1 MDGPAVG
8 MFPPPAW
15 ANIATPSYAG
25 TKCGD
30 IVQTEQYTTESFTP
44 LAVGFTTPATW
55 SDTESFT
62 PSDPSGTSW
71 VCNTTGIYS
80 LKFTQHLRITNPPA
94 EPVTVGESPIIPW
107 TQFYLNLAAG
117 GPDIPYTGTADVI
130 PEAGSFV
137 QVQAEALEPT
147 LEVLMVTYT
156 TPVGFLSSTVIPG
169 GPWIYSM
176 WASTND
182 NTESNSLYTSLY
194 SVDADGESNPV
205 LISDGFA
212 NKQVLTYNS
221 GLPYNYIWSS
231 TFTPLTILADTTKR
245 IQIRVLIDY
254 GAASI
259 CGVYSKGVW
268 TANVMTNLQTTF
280 TVPTVVP
287 IVKDTVNMRMT
298 IASATTEFNQVFE
311 TSIPITLVADEI
323 LIYTNSV
330 SCMANVDV
338 GSSVVCEIVAE
349 AGLCQVES
357 GFVQLPSPLCTLQ
370 WNLIAQGAY
379 GNVGVIV

>member
-44 LAVGFTTPATW
+44 LRVGFNAPATW
-55 SDTESFT
+55 SDIESFT
-62 PSDPSGTSW
+62 PADVEGTSW
-71 VCNTTGIYS
+71 TCNTTGIYN
-80 LKFTQHLRITNPPA
+80 LKFNQHLRITNPPA

-130 PEAGSFV
+130 PEPGDSV
-137 QVQAEALEPT
+137 QVQAEALEATPD
-147 LEVLMVTYT
+147 VLMVTYT

-176 WASTND
+176 WASTN
-182 NTESNSLYTSLY
+182 NATESNNLYTSVF
-194 SVDADGESNPV
+194 SVDADGVSNPV
-205 LISDGFA
+205 LISNGYD
-212 NKQVLTYNS
+212 NKQVMNYNS
-221 GLPYNYIWSS
+221 GLPYNYIWAS

-245 IQIRVLIDY
+245 IQIRVYVDY
-254 GAASI
+254 GVASI
-259 CGVYSKGVW
+259 IGVYSKNIW

-287 IVKDTVNMRMT
+287 VVKDTVNMRMT
-298 IASATTEFNQVFE
+298 ITSPTTEFNQVYE
-311 TSIPITLVADEI
+311 TSIPVTLVAEEI

-330 SCMANVDV
+330 SCMANVDA

-357 GFVQLPSPLCTLQ
+357 GFSLLPSPLCTLQ

>member
-8 MFPPPAW
+8 MFPPPTW

-62 PSDPSGTSW
+62 PADPSGTSW

-94 EPVTVGESPIIPW
+94 LMATAGPEVPVIADSQFFFNVDDGPSAAPRVGVADIIPV
-107 TQFYLNLAAG
+107 NG
-117 GPDIPYTGTADVI
+117 GPGNDPNTSTSTQAEPIADV
-130 PEAGSFV
+130 
-137 QVQAEALEPT
+137 
-147 LEVLMVTYT
+147 LMTTCT
-156 TPVGFLSSTVIPG
+156 TPVGFLTSTLISG
-169 GPWIYSM
+169 GYWTINQWANCTDATENCSIYM
-176 WASTND
+176 AA
-182 NTESNSLYTSLY
+182 YA
-194 SVDADGESNPV
+194 VDADGVSNEVFISFLGSAIVTVGVSLLQWVSPV
-205 LISDGFA
+205 I
-212 NKQVLTYNS
+212 
-221 GLPYNYIWSS
+221 P
-231 TFTPLTILADTTKR
+231 TFVADLTKR
-245 IQIRVLIDY
+245 IQFRMFANFGV
-254 GAASI
+254 AATINLYYEGPYTSSI
-259 CGVYSKGVW
+259 LAGVS
-268 TANVMTNLQTTF
+268 QE
-280 TVPTVVP
+280 VPAGGTP
-287 IVKDTVNMRMT
+287 TVKDTVNMRMT

-311 TSIPITLVADEI
+311 TSIPVTLVAEEI

-330 SCMANVDV
+330 SCMANVDA
-338 GSSVVCEIVAE
+338 GSSIVCEIVAE

-357 GFVQLPSPLCTLQ
+357 GFSQLPSPLCTLQ